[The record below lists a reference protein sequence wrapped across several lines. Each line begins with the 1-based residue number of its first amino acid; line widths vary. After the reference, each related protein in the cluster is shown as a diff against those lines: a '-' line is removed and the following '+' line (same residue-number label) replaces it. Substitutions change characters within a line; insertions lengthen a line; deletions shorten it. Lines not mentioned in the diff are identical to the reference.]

1 MLRQP
6 NKPYQQQSGCNRR
19 VVNKGLSKATQDAL
33 REKQQRDEQR
43 AIDNAY
49 SLEGLLNDY

>member
-1 MLRQP
+1 MQRQP

-33 REKQQRDEQR
+33 RAKSERDEAR

-49 SLEGLLNDY
+49 SLEGLLND

>member
-1 MLRQP
+1 MQKKH
-6 NKPYQQQSGCNRR
+6 NTKYQEQGGCNRR
-19 VVNKGLSKATQDAL
+19 VVNKGLSKATQNAL

-49 SLEGLLNDY
+49 SLEGLFND